1 MTKYCHQPLI
11 KRRSLCFSNKMFYI
25 SGHEW
30 LMNKCLCKNLQNTS
44 EVLQKVCDNKKTAQ
58 SLKCI
63 IKTLMFSPYGSL
75 LSLFFAGED
84 IKVFLTWH
92 GADTN
97 DQTLHQ
103 SIQGEGGAEDGHA
116 LGDVLPHL
124 LLHEAQGR
132 STSQWHLNYH
142 PSYES
147 TGFISVTV

>member
-1 MTKYCHQPLI
+1 MINEQRPLQ
-11 KRRSLCFSNKMFYI
+11 KPSEYRKEE
-25 SGHEW
+25 HW
-30 LMNKCLCKNLQNTS
+30 KACLLFHFPQ
-44 EVLQKVCDNKKTAQ
+44 VLQKMCDNRKTAQ

-92 GADTN
+92 GANTN

-124 LLHEAQGR
+124 LLQEAQSR
-132 STSQWHLNYH
+132 STSQWHLNNH

>member
-11 KRRSLCFSNKMFYI
+11 KRLSLCFSNHMFYI
-25 SGHEW
+25 SGSD
-30 LMNKCLCKNLQNTS
+30 KCLCKNLQNT
-44 EVLQKVCDNKKTAQ
+44 ERKNTGKLGVCDNRKTAQ

-63 IKTLMFSPYGSL
+63 IKTLMFSPYRSL

-92 GADTN
+92 GANTN